1 MRLTPTVLV
10 LSLAAVAF
18 ADDPVTDDP
27 ATWPADV
34 KAAYDEIVALP
45 ATAKDKVKT
54 ATFELA
60 GKGRLARPA
69 LAAIAHQADLPEPH
83 RAFAGILSAHFARFD
98 MPALRQLAA
107 DANPFAQREAIVL
120 LGKIGGKENADFL
133 KDLAGKTESEGLKKH
148 ITQSTAGMPE
158 EALPARAL
166 TLLDAVVNADA
177 ETKKRSAVAVSE
189 DFGKA
194 ADPSLR
200 AIVQD
205 LTSDDD
211 ARTYAAAALVHVHSG
226 NVAELESLC
235 DRKYHKNLRYL
246 AVRELAKN
254 GEAGTAALKKL
265 LEDATEPL
273 KPQIEK
279 LLEES
284 QK

>member
-1 MRLTPTVLV
+1 MLTL
-10 LSLAAVAF
+10 
-18 ADDPVTDDP
+18 
-27 ATWPADV
+27 
-34 KAAYDEIVALP
+34 
-45 ATAKDKVKT
+45 
-54 ATFELA
+54 
-60 GKGRLARPA
+60 
-69 LAAIAHQADLPEPH
+69 
-83 RAFAGILSAHFARFD
+83 
-98 MPALRQLAA
+98 
-107 DANPFAQREAIVL
+107 
-120 LGKIGGKENADFL
+120 
-133 KDLAGKTESEGLKKH
+133 DLAGKTESEGLKKH

-226 NVAELESLC
+226 SVPELESLC
-235 DRKYHKNLRYL
+235 DRKNHKNLRYL

-254 GEAGTAALKKL
+254 GEAGGAALKKL

-273 KPQIEK
+273 KQQIEK
-279 LLEES
+279 LLEEP
-284 QK
+284 KK

>member
-1 MRLTPTVLV
+1 MLTL
-10 LSLAAVAF
+10 
-18 ADDPVTDDP
+18 
-27 ATWPADV
+27 
-34 KAAYDEIVALP
+34 
-45 ATAKDKVKT
+45 
-54 ATFELA
+54 
-60 GKGRLARPA
+60 
-69 LAAIAHQADLPEPH
+69 
-83 RAFAGILSAHFARFD
+83 
-98 MPALRQLAA
+98 
-107 DANPFAQREAIVL
+107 
-120 LGKIGGKENADFL
+120 
-133 KDLAGKTESEGLKKH
+133 DLAGKTESEGLKKH

-226 NVAELESLC
+226 SVPELESLC
-235 DRKYHKNLRYL
+235 DRKNHKNLRYL

-254 GEAGTAALKKL
+254 GEAGAAALKKL
-265 LEDATEPL
+265 LGDATEPL

-279 LLEES
+279 LLEEP
-284 QK
+284 KK